1 MQTNDKFVNKR
12 VLVTG
17 SSRGIGRATAQLF
30 AAAGAKVVIHYHQN
44 EEAGR
49 AALASLSGEGH
60 QLLQADLSEAEQVRQ
75 LVKNAADHLGGLDIL
90 VNNAGIFL
98 PHPFEDTPYEDWLR
112 TWQRT
117 INTNLT
123 GAAVAAYSAV
133 AYMKQQSFGKIIN
146 VGSRG
151 AFRGEAGQPGYGA
164 SKAGLHAMGQSLAQ
178 ALGPL
183 GITVHT
189 VAPGFVETAMAR
201 PHLQGKAGEAV
212 KRQSPLHRVATV
224 QDVANAIVYLASPEA
239 EFTTGCILDINGA
252 SYLRT

>member
-1 MQTNDKFVNKR
+1 MINYDFRDHKIII
-12 VLVTG
+12 TG

-30 AAAGAKVVIHYHQN
+30 AKAGAQVLVHYHQN
-44 EEAGR
+44 EQ
-49 AALASLSGEGH
+49 AAQETMASLPGEGH
-60 QLLQADLSEAEQVRQ
+60 YMLKADLADPAAVRQ
-75 LVKNAADHLGGLDIL
+75 LIQEGHTRLEGLDIL
-90 VNNAGIFL
+90 VNNAGVFL
-98 PHPFEDTPYEDWLR
+98 PHPFESTPYEKWLA

-123 GAAVAAYSAV
+123 GAAVAAYTA
-133 AYMKQQSFGKIIN
+133 AEYMKEQGAGRIIN

-178 ALGPL
+178 ALGPH
-183 GITVHT
+183 GITVHN

-201 PHLQGKAGEAV
+201 PHLQGEAGEAV
-212 KRQSPLHRVATV
+212 KRQSPLNRVATV
-224 QDVANAIVYLASPEA
+224 QDVAQAILFLASPEA
-239 EFTTGCILDINGA
+239 AFTTGCILDINGA

>member
-1 MQTNDKFVNKR
+1 MEINSKFVNQR

-17 SSRGIGRATAQLF
+17 SSRGIGRATALLF
-30 AAAGAKVVIHYHQN
+30 AGAGAKVAVHYHQN
-44 EEAGR
+44 EQ
-49 AALASLSGEGH
+49 AAKATLAELPGEGH
-60 QLLQADLSEAEQVRQ
+60 AVFQADMADAAQVRA
-75 LVKNAADHLGGLDIL
+75 LVQGASDTLGGLDVL
-90 VNNAGIFL
+90 VNNAGVFL
-98 PHPFEDTPYEDWLR
+98 PHPFESTPYEEWLE
-112 TWQRT
+112 TWLRT

-123 GAAVAAYSAV
+123 GAAVAAYTA
-133 AYMKQQSFGKIIN
+133 AEYMKQQGHGKIIN

-178 ALGPL
+178 ALGPH

-201 PHLQGKAGEAV
+201 PHLQGEAGEAV
-212 KRQSPLHRVATV
+212 KRQSPLNRVATV
-224 QDVANAIVYLASPEA
+224 QDVAQAIYFLASPEA